1 MVSSSHSSSSRSP
14 SSYRH
19 PRPACEHAAINQ
31 QARRL
36 GGAERGATADNR
48 DVPGTS
54 GLPCQVT
61 VQWAGSTPRSTLDV
75 ECQSSSRN
83 VTSRRQG
90 ATALTASCPSVPT
103 SAKRREVPVTFVFF
117 LHRCQQVPVAAGNSV
132 SSGAGG
138 HSGDVIGRLPVST
151 SGIRWR

>member
-1 MVSSSHSSSSRSP
+1 MVSKAESEAQYTECQTNDSPVEYNCKISRQKIALTDTLIVMVSSSRSSSSRSR

-19 PRPACEHAAINQ
+19 PRPACKHAAINQ

-83 VTSRRQG
+83 VTSRR
-90 ATALTASCPSVPT
+90 
-103 SAKRREVPVTFVFF
+103 
-117 LHRCQQVPVAAGNSV
+117 
-132 SSGAGG
+132 
-138 HSGDVIGRLPVST
+138 
-151 SGIRWR
+151 